1 MENNKDNSK
10 KSNLSMVNQN
20 NVIMPKEDN
29 KIIGISFRTLN
40 NEKYLDAEETAK
52 YLKEKGLEKPFSKKY
67 NWIEHNVNEPRKGD
81 IYPGFI
87 KATFRIFLEKM
98 GWEVNNVGDL
108 RISRQRNINNNTYAV
123 FTFFE
128 GRDTN
133 HQKEKFTRQVQTKIK
148 IKKRKEKEKRL
159 RKLRK

>member
-1 MENNKDNSK
+1 MENNKDSFK
-10 KSNLSMVNQN
+10 KHDLSMANEN
-20 NVIMPKEDN
+20 TVIMPKEDN

-40 NEKYLDAEETAK
+40 NEKYLDVEETAK

-67 NWIEHNVNEPRKGD
+67 NWIEHDINEPRKGD

-98 GWEVNNVGDL
+98 GWKVDSIGDL
-108 RISRQRNINNNTYAV
+108 RISRQRNIKENTYAI

-133 HQKEKFTRQVQTKIK
+133 HQKEKFTRQVQTKIR
-148 IKKRKEKEKRL
+148 IKKRKEKVKRL
-159 RKLRK
+159 KKLRK